1 MDDKNKKIIDGYLTQ
16 GLDASFI
23 RNQFIN
29 DLSFTGPISEIDEY
43 LSSKK
48 KEVVEEPSLEEPK
61 EVVEDLSMST
71 LEEERSESTGN
82 QTDEYTPLDYLG
94 ELTPGQIALQAIS
107 PIGLVSGYASKVKDK
122 VKRAEYGG
130 LEEYREYF
138 KDTSFSGGFTKSDAD
153 KIAENAESVIK
164 QLSPEMVESVDNDE
178 EFLGGIE
185 EINKKYTVGNTI
197 RVPKEVTRKDFE
209 GGQYT
214 DTIFVDT
221 TVTQEM
227 RNAAIDE
234 YRRGALDKEY
244 YKTIDATVK
253 EQILDMVPEEYKED
267 KEFLQ
272 YLTDKVYTEK
282 GIDLDLDGDG
292 RIKRQNPLTYIAK
305 NLQFGTEDLVTGF
318 VDALDYTFTGGDKEL
333 AEKREAQMSERNETM
348 MEFRKGISSSIGN
361 GDYSN
366 ALIQMGGALANTA
379 PIIATTVATGGI
391 GGAVI
396 VGASGGGNAY
406 TEAMND
412 PEYGDSIG
420 GRVGYAI
427 ASGVGDF
434 AFAAVGNSLFK
445 TASAASQAATASA
458 RRSAI
463 LSGERFTKDALA
475 AYARR
480 NGLAFAS
487 EAFEEAAT
495 NVMTTYVEAIG
506 KGQEVNLSEL
516 LETTLDAALVG
527 GFAGPAFSGAGSIRG
542 NSKAMI
548 YARANATSTRA
559 VQAEMDAEALRKEAQ
574 LTEDASKKR
583 KLLMMADGLTRD
595 AERAREAR
603 SGFYDMLQARHPE
616 AAKRLM
622 ELDVE
627 IETIARQLGQGDL
640 SESAEKSLN
649 NSMKSKVKDRVDL
662 ERSFDSESLNLSEEE
677 RGLLF
682 DNTQSAHVDSL
693 QKEID
698 ILQMSLDEH
707 IDREGTEAYDP
718 DARAIAE
725 ENLNNAKKKKESFE
739 GLVSEYKKI
748 SGDLDAAAVASE
760 GLDVE
765 ALGEAQA
772 RFEEIHQALSEAIG
786 VNPSLLGGIGTVSA
800 FLDVQDQITMRYS
813 GQWLVDSVKSLENS
827 SLSKEGLESILDSD
841 NWAMLTGE
849 NPSGVAVGEGSNASF
864 NARAEEYL
872 KRKGLKYHKIVGRYG
887 AGENSFL
894 VEGMTREQ
902 SAEFAALM
910 GQESV
915 AHKDGLVQAD
925 GSINLF
931 DPGATYGSDVDTNSD
946 FMSVIKDKDG
956 NVISFSFMPSSK
968 FQDADGNEIS
978 SDEYSDRTRANE
990 VNEAEIKERI
1000 DQELKEGKAVVEPDV
1015 TPEPD
1020 TENPSGAIETP
1031 TAKDGSPA
1039 WRAGENGVKNSE
1051 QAKVLNKV
1059 SRIAKTLGLKVLV
1072 YPNESDAA
1080 GVSNSGSTEWG
1091 GLWKNGAIHINPER
1105 IALNQLLEKKA
1116 GFKRTKSFGETV
1128 AEEVLHAVVGP
1139 TIQRMYDS
1147 NPKRLKKITNNIVS
1161 VIKKNDP
1168 DLYERIDAKALTYSE
1183 VQDGRV
1189 QNEVEVLEEIIIEFL
1204 SAVAANPKSVTIGT
1218 TGKFQILFNTL
1229 LGSLGKDSDGIRLKD
1244 VASVYRAAA
1253 SFSNANAEGFEIE
1266 ATRLSKAETE
1276 RQSKALV
1283 SPAALKPNA
1292 DGKVKVS
1299 MNIPIYRWVRGLKKD
1314 IGSETITKEFND
1326 QWHFINWWKKTTKN
1340 GEDSYHS
1347 GFKTEDGNVI
1357 DVDRIKNFKS
1367 KERASKALSLNT
1379 IEGVSQDVRDMAD
1392 AAADQNIVG
1401 RAVSNRMK
1409 YKLRRMNA
1417 RAENILKRSGVDD
1430 PAYKKEL
1437 KNAQSYRS
1445 FIKAQIERAAKAR
1458 GMEFEYEGGDFERAS
1473 NVLQYRGNMKHLGSR
1488 TLDVAQA
1495 LEKVTGLSFTTTLP
1509 NGDVIV
1515 SRSPSVMRMV
1525 HAKVI
1530 QDYVT
1535 GEALSPS
1542 QALAVMMGEVVNDPD
1557 YINKFFADGDSSKN
1571 PSKFYESYTEQSRT
1585 RIEAMVNRGRIPGT
1599 VQDNLN
1605 RFNIIVALVSPQ
1617 NEADTNID
1625 SALEI
1630 LEASYKVKGKSPS
1643 LMVGSELVN
1652 FIRDGKATGIK
1663 VDRTKL
1669 PYTRGSIA
1677 SLLEKFDALI
1687 RGGQEFQDLRGVPES
1702 VKKSL
1707 LQEVKQNGPFI
1718 DGAGNVEWSRVME
1731 FLMNPYE
1738 GKSVNTRDQVFAQQI
1753 FSVKV
1758 GAWLLNLSSGMYP
1771 DMKNSKGDGML
1782 DIVTVDTHA
1791 LNVNSIYTGEFEN
1804 IEAKISESSASLKRA
1819 LNRHYGSDKYIVTKR
1834 FALYGELNDLLNDAQ
1849 SVLDEINDK
1858 IEDNLTGKAK
1868 GSDVMSK
1875 LEVEAAR
1882 SKMQSISRA
1891 VEKARNHPSSSSASS
1906 LSAAR
1911 RNIKN
1916 AAKDLG
1922 VSPAVLQQFMFA
1934 DSRIMKNSL
1943 GKMEV
1948 DKDGSL
1954 AYFDAYT
1961 TDHYKTYGNVLLSK
1975 NEGITPTAKDEERAS
1990 QLLLF
1995 PEKSNQP
2002 DIESELYR
2010 RREPQEVLGLRDGRL
2025 MTNKLVNDA
2034 LNTDATSRRIIS
2046 KESVISDGQKVGI
2059 RLNLNVMKNTGVP
2072 VQTMHDKT
2080 ATGEALRY
2088 APAVMVK
2095 DANLNVNQNAR
2106 RKIVTFQ
2113 ENKFPMA
2120 SVDGGFLSDNLEEMD
2135 FNGVKAFFNP
2145 FKHNVF
2151 VDASGRPIKSASEAT
2166 IVGNTVFLRGDIEY
2180 YEFNDPVLDRGR
2192 EETEEER
2199 DKRIKRGPKY
2209 DKAVNRFKA
2218 FSERN
2223 GVEFVDRAELEQA
2236 YDNMTIE
2243 SKVALDQSE
2252 VAANM
2257 EAAQE
2262 RASSLLKIRQTAGK
2276 QARKYGSKT
2285 RRAILENPSNYFTPQ
2300 SIKEKKQELGELS
2313 DSDLIDMMSNEG
2325 LARLQDRN
2333 DDLGVLAAGELIA
2346 RAVSRGDM
2354 DAIPDI
2360 IAEAAAMGTTAGRIL
2375 RHFRELKGSTPQG
2388 IEQIIRTAVEKRGN
2402 KLTED
2407 QEVRLQDMAGNL
2419 FRLQAEHEALVK
2431 RAISGEDVD
2440 AELASKAKEVKAAER
2455 ILDTFVNGVV
2465 ERGWGEL
2472 GTMLIQGNLLTPM
2485 SQITNVGANM
2495 VNALG
2500 KVAVDAIALPIER
2513 LINAFGIESPMKRN
2527 YSINAYMYGIRKFGT
2542 GFVEALDS
2550 IVTGQESDVSEWRVH
2565 RGFAPFRSLMS
2576 ATGRGDLPMGADGKA
2591 SLMQRIKLTVQGT
2604 LGVPAEV
2611 MFRFLSLGDVP
2622 FRRYVEGIE
2631 LYQAAKNQGLE
2642 GESLKQFIKHPTK
2655 KDLEAAAREGR
2666 KLTYQEQTGASKAAE
2681 DTAAFFERMIA
2692 KGFEWIPGV
2701 DPKAMAKFLVRSNM
2715 PYIRTPANILID
2727 TLTYVSPYV
2736 AGPRIM
2742 NNLKN
2747 GEARDAAQNFG
2758 KLVVG
2763 SMVAQ
2768 TAVLMVKEGII
2779 SGAIEWDEDEEKNL
2793 AYDQF
2798 PPNSINISAMRRML
2812 KGEST
2817 EKQKDDYFAS
2827 YTKLGVMG
2835 AIMGA
2840 IVKGVDKEEVRKR
2853 DYSGMQFPIHALQD
2867 SFGVGAFSSIAY
2879 MMDQSFMQGM
2889 NTLVDVISSADATD
2903 FEKNFENWFRTTFQA
2918 VSATAFPNTLSAI
2931 YRSDRE
2937 YLPDT
2942 RVTKDMPLS
2951 ERIATRMAYT
2961 IKDRTFGLGDV
2972 PVRVNWK
2979 GEPIKQTPRGNNGIA
2994 YQLFDITKSRQGE
3007 ADSVSNEI
3015 WRLYEQTEDLTKA
3028 VGTPTYAAKRKLN
3041 VPNVR
3046 KKHLKTI
3053 KRMNKEYT
3061 WVHDNE
3067 FMDERLYLNTDQM
3080 NRLMAASGKER
3091 YAEMEAFMAT
3101 ERYAKLDDEAKV
3113 EALNDIAG
3121 NYNSAIEMNGNR
3133 FREHTVVLFDILQ
3146 EIYDSER

>member
-1 MDDKNKKIIDGYLTQ
+1 MDDKNKEIIDGYLAQ
-16 GLDASFI
+16 GLDASYI

-29 DLSFTGPISEIDEY
+29 DLSFTGSISDIDSY

-48 KEVVEEPSLEEPK
+48 KETTGESLSVEPK
-61 EVVEDLSMST
+61 EIAGAPSM
-71 LEEERSESTGN
+71 LEQEEESLDSTGT
-82 QTDEYTPLDYLG
+82 QQDEEYTPLDYLG
-94 ELTPGQIALQAIS
+94 DMTPGQLITQADPLS
-107 PIGLVSGYASKVKDK
+107 FVVGYGSEVK
-122 VKRAEYGG
+122 KRIQKDRYGG
-130 LEEYREYF
+130 LEEYRKYF
-138 KDTSFSGGFTKSDAD
+138 EDTQFKGGFSKSDAD
-153 KIAENAESVIK
+153 KISETAESIIK
-164 QLSPEMVESVDNDE
+164 SLSPEMVSAVDNDNDFLRGVE
-178 EFLGGIE
+178 EL
-185 EINKKYTVGNTI
+185 NKKYTVGNTI
-197 RVPKEVTRKDFE
+197 KVPKEIIRKDFE

-214 DTIFVDT
+214 DTVFVDT
-221 TVTQEM
+221 TVTQDM
-227 RNAAIDE
+227 RNEAIDR
-234 YRRGALDKEY
+234 YRADSLNKQY
-244 YKTIDATVK
+244 YKTIDSEVK
-253 EQILDMVPEEYKED
+253 EQVLDMIPDQYKGD
-267 KEFLQ
+267 KKFLE
-272 YLTDKVYTEK
+272 YLTDKIYVEK

-292 RIKRQNPLTYIAK
+292 RIKEENALTYVAK
-305 NLQFGTEDLVTGF
+305 NLQFGTEDLLTGF
-318 VDALDYTFTGGDKEL
+318 VDALDYTFTRGDTEL
-333 AEKREAQMSERNETM
+333 AEKRKTQLAERNEGM
-348 MEFRKGISSSIGN
+348 MEFSKGISSSLGN
-361 GDYSN
+361 GDYTN

-379 PIIATTVATGGI
+379 PIIATTVA
-391 GGAVI
+391 
-396 VGASGGGNAY
+396 SGGLAGAAVVGVSGAGNAY
-406 TEAMND
+406 TEALND

-445 TASAASQAATASA
+445 TASAASQAATSAA

-463 LSGERFTKDALA
+463 LSGERFTKEALA
-475 AYARR
+475 AYSRR
-480 NGLAFAS
+480 NGLAFVS
-487 EAFEEAAT
+487 EAFEEGAT
-495 NVMTTYVEAIG
+495 NIMTTYVEAIG
-506 KGQEVNLSEL
+506 KGQDVNLDEL
-516 LETTLDAALVG
+516 FETTLDAMLVG
-527 GFAGPAFSGAGSIRG
+527 GFAGPVFSGAGSIRG
-542 NSKAMI
+542 NSKALI

-559 VQAEMDAEALRKEAQ
+559 VQAEMDAEALRKEAEA
-574 LTEDASKKR
+574 TEDLSKKR

-603 SGFYDMLQARHPE
+603 TGFYDMLQARHPE
-616 AAKRLM
+616 VAKKLM

-627 IETIARQLGQGDL
+627 IETIARQMRQENL
-640 SESAEKSLN
+640 SESAKKSLS

-662 ERSFDSESLNLSEEE
+662 ERSFDSESLNLSPDE
-677 RGLLF
+677 RQLLF
-682 DNTQSAHVDSL
+682 DNTQRAHSDKLQGEIDVLQMAVDEHVD
-693 QKEID
+693 
-698 ILQMSLDEH
+698 M
-707 IDREGTEAYDP
+707 EGTEGYDP

-725 ENLNNAKKKKESFE
+725 RNLNEAKEKKKNFES
-739 GLVSEYKKI
+739 LINEYK
-748 SGDLDAAAVASE
+748 SLSEEVDDASVAAQ
-760 GLDVE
+760 GLDVDALKE
-765 ALGEAQA
+765 ASA
-772 RFEEIHQALSEAIG
+772 RLDEVGQTLSEVIG
-786 VNPSLLGGIGTVSA
+786 IDPSLLGGVGTVSA
-800 FLDVQDQITMRYS
+800 FLNVQDQITMRYS
-813 GQWLVDSVKSLENS
+813 GQWLVDSVASLENS
-827 SLSKEGLESILDSD
+827 SLSREALESVLESD

-872 KRKGLKYHKIVGRYG
+872 KKKGLKYHKIVGRYG

-894 VEGMTREQ
+894 VEGMTRAQ

-931 DPGATYGSDVDTNSD
+931 DPGATYGGDVDTSSD

-956 NVISFSFMPSSK
+956 NVISFSFMPSSR

-978 SDEYSDRTRANE
+978 SDEYAERTKANE
-990 VNEAEIKERI
+990 VNEAEIKDRI
-1000 DQELKEGKAVVEPDV
+1000 DQELREGKTVVEADETVEPD
-1015 TPEPD
+1015 PD
-1020 TENPSGAIETP
+1020 KPSGAVETP

-1039 WRAGENGVKNSE
+1039 WRSGENGIETAE
-1051 QAKVLNKV
+1051 QAKFLNKV
-1059 SRIAKTLGLKVLV
+1059 SRVANALGLKVLV
-1072 YPNESDAA
+1072 YPDEASAA

-1091 GLWKNGAIHINPER
+1091 GLWKNGAIHINPKR
-1105 IALNQLLEKKA
+1105 IALNQLIEKKA
-1116 GFKRTKSFGETV
+1116 GLKRTKSFGETV
-1128 AEEVLHAVVGP
+1128 AEEILHAVAGP

-1147 NPKRLKKITNNIVS
+1147 NPKRLKKITESIIK
-1161 VIKKNDP
+1161 VIQKDDP
-1168 DLYERIDAKALTYSE
+1168 DLYQRIEAKIYTYSNVE
-1183 VQDGRV
+1183 GGTVK
-1189 QNEVEVLEEIIIEFL
+1189 NEVEVLEEVIVEFL
-1204 SAVAANPKSVTIGT
+1204 SAIAADPKSVAISTV
-1218 TGKFQILFNTL
+1218 GKFQILFNTL

-1244 VASVYRAAA
+1244 VTSVYRVAA
-1253 SFSNANAEGFEIE
+1253 SFSNANAEGFEMA
-1266 ATRLSKAETE
+1266 ATRLSKSESE
-1276 RQSKALV
+1276 RQSKTLV
-1283 SPAALKPNA
+1283 SPAALRPNA

-1299 MNIPIYRWVRGLKKD
+1299 MNVPIYRWVRGVKKD

-1347 GFKTEDGNVI
+1347 GFKTEDGKVI
-1357 DVDRIKNFKS
+1357 DVDRIKSFKS
-1367 KERASKALSLNT
+1367 KERSSQMLDLNT
-1379 IEGVSQDVRDMAD
+1379 VQGVSQDIRKMAD
-1392 AAADQNIVG
+1392 AAANQKIFG

-1409 YKLRRMNA
+1409 YKLRSLES
-1417 RAENILKRSGVDD
+1417 RANVILERSSVED

-1437 KNAQSYRS
+1437 QKVQQYRS
-1445 FIKAQIERAAKAR
+1445 FIKSQIERAAKAR
-1458 GMEFEYEGGDFERAS
+1458 GMEFKYEGGDFERAS
-1473 NVLQYRGNMKHLGSR
+1473 NVLQYKGKNSHLANR
-1488 TLDVAQA
+1488 TLDVALA
-1495 LEKVTGLSFTTTLP
+1495 LEKVTGLTFTEKLPSGTT
-1509 NGDVIV
+1509 IV
-1515 SRSPSVMRMV
+1515 KRSPSVMRMI

-1530 QDYVT
+1530 SDYVKAD
-1535 GEALSPS
+1535 ALPS
-1542 QALAVMMGEVVNDPD
+1542 SEALAVMMNEVVNDPD
-1557 YINKFFADGDSSKN
+1557 YVTKFFTGGESSKN
-1571 PSKFYESYTEQSRT
+1571 PAKYYETYTDESRK
-1585 RIEAMVNRGRIPGT
+1585 RIEDMVKRGRLPGT

-1605 RFNIIVALVSPQ
+1605 RFNFIVALTSPQ

-1625 SALEI
+1625 VALDI
-1630 LEASYKVKGKSPS
+1630 LEASYNIKGKDPS
-1643 LMVGSELVN
+1643 LMIGFEVVD
-1652 FIRDGKATGIK
+1652 FIRNGKETGIK
-1663 VDRTKL
+1663 IDRSKM

-1687 RGGQEFQDLRGVPES
+1687 RGGQEFQDLKGVPSS
-1702 VKKSL
+1702 VKRAL
-1707 LQEVKQNGPFI
+1707 IEEVKQNGSFM
-1718 DGAGNVEWSRVME
+1718 DGAGNVEWTRVME
-1731 FLMNPYE
+1731 FLMKPYQ
-1738 GKSVNTRDQVFAQQI
+1738 GKSKNTKDQVFAQQV

-1758 GAWLLNLSSGMYP
+1758 GAWLLNLSSGLYP
-1771 DMKNSKGDGML
+1771 DMKNSRGESML

-1791 LNVNSIYTGEFEN
+1791 LNVTSIYTPEFEN
-1804 IEAKISESSASLKRA
+1804 IQAKISESSASLKRA
-1819 LNRHYGSDKYIVTKR
+1819 LNRHYDTDKYIVTKR
-1834 FALYGELNDLLNDAQ
+1834 FALYGELNNLLNDAQ
-1849 SVLDEINDK
+1849 SVLEEIDSK
-1858 IEDNLTGKAK
+1858 IEKNLRGEAK

-1875 LEVEAAR
+1875 EEVEAAR
-1882 SKMQSISRA
+1882 SKIQSISRA
-1891 VEKARNHPSSSSASS
+1891 VEKARNHPASSSASS
-1906 LSAAR
+1906 LSNAR
-1911 RNIKN
+1911 GMIKK

-1922 VSPAVLQQFMFA
+1922 IPPAVLQQFMFA
-1934 DSRIMKNSL
+1934 DSRIMRNSVGTIL
-1943 GKMEV
+1943 INKKGDMP
-1948 DKDGSL
+1948 
-1954 AYFDAYT
+1954 FDAYT

-1975 NEGITPTAKDEERAS
+1975 NEGFEPSAKTEERAS

-1995 PEKSNQP
+1995 PEQSIQDAN
-2002 DIESELYR
+2002 ESPLFRTRKPE
-2010 RREPQEVLGLRDGRL
+2010 EVLGLRDGRV
-2025 MTNKLVNDA
+2025 MTDKLVSDA
-2034 LNTDATSRRIIS
+2034 LNSDATSRRIIS
-2046 KESVISDGQKVGI
+2046 KESVISDGQKVGV

-2095 DANLNVNQNAR
+2095 DVTLNVNQNAR

-2120 SVDGGFLSDNLEEMD
+2120 SVDGGFLSDKLEEMD
-2135 FNGVKAFFNP
+2135 FSGVKAFFNP

-2199 DKRIKRGPKY
+2199 EKRIKRGPKY
-2209 DKAVNRFKA
+2209 EKAISRFKA

-2223 GVEFVDRAELEQA
+2223 GVEFVDRAELEDA

-2243 SKVALDQSE
+2243 SRVALDDSE

-2257 EAAQE
+2257 ADAQE
-2262 RASSLLKIRQTAGK
+2262 RASNRLKIRQTAGK
-2276 QARKYGSKT
+2276 AARTHGGET
-2285 RRAILENPSNYFTPQ
+2285 RREILENPSNYFTPQ
-2300 SIKEKKQELGELS
+2300 NISEKKQELGTLS
-2313 DSDLIDMMSNEG
+2313 DADLIDMMSNEG
-2325 LARLQDRN
+2325 LGRLQDRN

-2346 RAVSRGDM
+2346 RAVARGDL
-2354 DAIPDI
+2354 DAIPGI
-2360 IAEAAAMGTTAGRIL
+2360 IAEAAAIGTTAGRIL
-2375 RHFRELKGSTPQG
+2375 RHFRELKGSTPKG
-2388 IEQIIRTAVEKRGN
+2388 IEQIIIKAVEKRGN

-2407 QEVRLQDMAGNL
+2407 QQSRLTDIASRL
-2419 FRLQAEHEALVK
+2419 FTAQAEHEALVK
-2431 RAISGEDVD
+2431 RAIAGEDVD
-2440 AELASKAKEVKAAER
+2440 AELAAKTKEAKAIER
-2455 ILDTFVNGVV
+2455 ELDTLVNGVL
-2465 ERGWGEL
+2465 ERGWGEI

-2576 ATGRGDLPMGADGKA
+2576 AVGKGDLPMGPDGKA
-2591 SLMQRIKLTVQGT
+2591 SLNQRMKLAVQGT
-2604 LGVPAEV
+2604 LGIPAEV

-2631 LYQAAKNQGLE
+2631 LYQAGRAQGLE
-2642 GESLKQFIKHPTK
+2642 GEALKQFIKHPTK

-2681 DTAAFFERMIA
+2681 DIVSFFERMISR
-2692 KGFEWIPGV
+2692 GFEWIPGA
-2701 DPKAMAKFLVRSNM
+2701 DGKAMAKFLVRSNM
-2715 PYIRTPANILID
+2715 PYVRTPANILID

-2768 TAVLMVKEGII
+2768 TAVMMVKEGII
-2779 SGAIEWDEDEEKNL
+2779 SGAIEWDEDEEKNM

-2798 PPNSINISAMRRML
+2798 PPNSINVSAL
-2812 KGEST
+2812 KRFLSGEDT
-2817 EKQKDDYFAS
+2817 AKQEDDVFAS

-2840 IVKGVDKEEVRKR
+2840 IVKGVDKEELSKR
-2853 DYSGMQFPIHALQD
+2853 DYSGINFPIHAIQD

-2918 VSATAFPNTLSAI
+2918 VSATVFPNTLSAV

-2942 RVTKDMPLS
+2942 RVTKDMTLG
-2951 ERIATRMAYT
+2951 ERLATRMSYT

-2979 GEPIKQTPRGNNGIA
+2979 GQPIKQTPRGNNGIA

-3007 ADSVSNEI
+3007 ADAVSNEI
-3015 WRLYEQTEDLTKA
+3015 WRLYEQTEDLPKA
-3028 VGTPTYAAKRKLN
+3028 VGTPGYAAKRKLN
-3041 VPNVR
+3041 VPNI
-3046 KKHLKTI
+3046 KGKQLKAI
-3053 KRMNKEYT
+3053 KAMGKDYT
-3061 WVHDNE
+3061 WARDEE
-3067 FMDERLYLNTDQM
+3067 FMAERLYLNTEQM

-3091 YAEMEAFMAT
+3091 YAEIEAFMAT
-3101 ERYAKLDDEAKV
+3101 ERYAKMDDEERI

-3121 NYNSAIEMNGNR
+3121 HYNSAIEMNGNK
-3133 FREHTVVLFDILQ
+3133 FREHTKVLLEIMQ